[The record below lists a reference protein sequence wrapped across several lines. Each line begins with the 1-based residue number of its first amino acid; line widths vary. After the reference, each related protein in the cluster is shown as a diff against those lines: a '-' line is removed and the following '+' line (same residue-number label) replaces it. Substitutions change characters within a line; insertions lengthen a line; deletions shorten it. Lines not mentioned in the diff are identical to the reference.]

1 MNRKLFL
8 LMVIAGSLALNGCNG
23 SKSQTSLIGKST
35 AIPED
40 DLLNASV
47 LNSFGRVSD
56 PQVSP
61 DGKKIVYGVSYISV
75 AQNKSN
81 RELFVMDID
90 GSHSRQI
97 TFTPENESNA
107 RWLDNDHILF
117 LNQGKLWTMRA
128 DGAGRKQIKG
138 TERAL
143 AGFSLSP
150 AKDKILYISY
160 VPAGTRPTDLDP
172 SLDKATGRII
182 DDLMY
187 RHWDGFVEEI
197 PHTFVA
203 SFDGTSVSQ
212 EKDLLEGLPYELP
225 TLPFGGMEELSWSP
239 DGKSV
244 AYSCRKLTGAA
255 YAVSTNTDIYLR
267 NLETDE
273 EVNLSEGMMGY
284 DTAPVFSP
292 CGTYLVWNSME
303 RDGYEA
309 DKSRLMLYSFKDG
322 SIKDLT
328 ARFRYNVDQAA
339 WMPDGK
345 GLYFIS
351 LSEGVRHVFALDL
364 TTGKIRQI
372 TNGLYDCGPVQVT
385 PGPSGEE
392 QLIGTY
398 VSLSMPTEVVS
409 INPVTGA
416 YTQLSHENKH
426 LLDALTLGRVEER
439 WVTTTDHKKMLTWV
453 VYPPH
458 FNPKEK
464 YPVILFCTGGPQST
478 LSQSWSYRW
487 CHQLIAANGYIV
499 LLPNRRGTTAFG
511 KEWTEQISGD
521 YPGQNMQD
529 YLSAVDHMKREP
541 FVDGN
546 RIGAVGA
553 SYGGYSIFQLAGYH
567 KERFAAFIAHAGI
580 FNQEHMYMTT
590 EEVWFPHWDNG
601 GAPWDTNPVALRH
614 YALSPHKGVQNWDR
628 PILITHGELDYRVPV
643 DQAMAAFNA
652 ARLNGVPAKMLLFPD
667 ENHWILKPQN
677 NMLWNRV
684 FFDFL
689 DKYLK

>member
-23 SKSQTSLIGKST
+23 STSQTPLIGKST

-439 WVTTTDHKKMLTWV
+439 WVTTTDHKKCLPGLSIRRIST
-453 VYPPH
+453 
-458 FNPKEK
+458 PKK
-464 YPVILFCTGGPQST
+464 NIRSSCSV
-478 LSQSWSYRW
+478 
-487 CHQLIAANGYIV
+487 
-499 LLPNRRGTTAFG
+499 
-511 KEWTEQISGD
+511 
-521 YPGQNMQD
+521 
-529 YLSAVDHMKREP
+529 
-541 FVDGN
+541 
-546 RIGAVGA
+546 
-553 SYGGYSIFQLAGYH
+553 
-567 KERFAAFIAHAGI
+567 
-580 FNQEHMYMTT
+580 QEGL
-590 EEVWFPHWDNG
+590 N
-601 GAPWDTNPVALRH
+601 L
-614 YALSPHKGVQNWDR
+614 LSPKAGLTAGAIN
-628 PILITHGELDYRVPV
+628 
-643 DQAMAAFNA
+643 
-652 ARLNGVPAKMLLFPD
+652 
-667 ENHWILKPQN
+667 
-677 NMLWNRV
+677 
-684 FFDFL
+684 
-689 DKYLK
+689 

>member
-1 MNRKLFL
+1 MI
-8 LMVIAGSLALNGCNG
+8 IAGSLALNACNG
-23 SKSQTSLIGKST
+23 SASQTPLIGKNT
-35 AIPED
+35 AVPEN
-40 DLLNASV
+40 DLLSASV

-61 DGKKIVYGVSYISV
+61 DGKQIVYGVSYISV
-75 AQNKSN
+75 EQNKSN
-81 RELFVMDID
+81 RELFVMDTD
-90 GSHSRQI
+90 GSNNRQI

-107 RWLDNDHILF
+107 RWLDNDRILF
-117 LNQGKLWTMRA
+117 LSQGKLWLMRA
-128 DGAGRKQIKG
+128 DGTAKKQVKG
-138 TERAL
+138 TERRI

-150 AKDKILYISY
+150 NKNKILYISY
-160 VPAGTRPTDLDP
+160 VPTGTRPTDLDP
-172 SLDKATGRII
+172 SLDQATGRII

-187 RHWDGFVEEI
+187 RHWDCFVEEI

-203 SFDGTSVSQ
+203 SFDGASISG
-212 EKDLLEGLPYELP
+212 EEDLLEGLPYELP
-225 TLPFGGMEELSWSP
+225 TLPFGGMGELSWSP
-239 DGKSV
+239 DGTAV
-244 AYSCRKLTGAA
+244 AYSCRKLTGAE

-267 NLETDE
+267 NLDTGT

-284 DTAPVFSP
+284 DTAPLFSP
-292 CGTYLVWNSME
+292 CGEFLVWSSME

-309 DKSRLMLYSFKDG
+309 DKNRLMLYSFKDG

-328 ARFRYNVDQAA
+328 ARFRYNVSQAA
-339 WMPDGK
+339 WMPDSK
-345 GLYFIS
+345 GLYFTS
-351 LSEGVRHVFALDL
+351 LSEGVQHVFVLDL
-364 TTGKIRQI
+364 STEKINQV
-372 TNGLYDCGPVQVT
+372 TNGLYDCGSIQVIGNT
-385 PGPSGEE
+385 EE
-392 QLIGTY
+392 GQQLIGTY
-398 VSLSMPTEVVS
+398 VSLSMPSELVS
-409 INPVTGA
+409 INPTSGE

-426 LLDALTLGRVEER
+426 LLDALTMGRVEER
-439 WVTTTDHKKMLTWV
+439 WVTTTDYKKMLMWV

-458 FNPKEK
+458 FNPQEK
-464 YPVILFCTGGPQST
+464 YPVVLFCTGGPQGT

-529 YLSAVDHMKREP
+529 YLSAVDHIKREP
-541 FVDGN
+541 FVDGT

-590 EEVWFPHWDNG
+590 EEVFFPHWDNG
-601 GAPWDTNPVALRH
+601 GAPWDNNPVAKRH
-614 YALSPHKGVQNWDR
+614 YALSAHKRVQHWDR

-689 DKYLK
+689 DTYLK

>member
-1 MNRKLFL
+1 MDY
-8 LMVIAGSLALNGCNG
+8 AGRRSGKKTNKRNG
-23 SKSQTSLIGKST
+23 TR
-35 AIPED
+35 
-40 DLLNASV
+40 
-47 LNSFGRVSD
+47 FGRF
-56 PQVSP
+56 Q
-61 DGKKIVYGVSYISV
+61 
-75 AQNKSN
+75 
-81 RELFVMDID
+81 
-90 GSHSRQI
+90 
-97 TFTPENESNA
+97 
-107 RWLDNDHILF
+107 
-117 LNQGKLWTMRA
+117 
-128 DGAGRKQIKG
+128 
-138 TERAL
+138 
-143 AGFSLSP
+143 SLP

-439 WVTTTDHKKMLTWV
+439 WVTTTDHKKCLPGLSIRRIST
-453 VYPPH
+453 
-458 FNPKEK
+458 PKK
-464 YPVILFCTGGPQST
+464 NIRSSCSV
-478 LSQSWSYRW
+478 
-487 CHQLIAANGYIV
+487 
-499 LLPNRRGTTAFG
+499 
-511 KEWTEQISGD
+511 
-521 YPGQNMQD
+521 
-529 YLSAVDHMKREP
+529 
-541 FVDGN
+541 
-546 RIGAVGA
+546 
-553 SYGGYSIFQLAGYH
+553 
-567 KERFAAFIAHAGI
+567 
-580 FNQEHMYMTT
+580 QEGL
-590 EEVWFPHWDNG
+590 N
-601 GAPWDTNPVALRH
+601 L
-614 YALSPHKGVQNWDR
+614 LSPKAGLTAGAIN
-628 PILITHGELDYRVPV
+628 
-643 DQAMAAFNA
+643 
-652 ARLNGVPAKMLLFPD
+652 
-667 ENHWILKPQN
+667 
-677 NMLWNRV
+677 
-684 FFDFL
+684 
-689 DKYLK
+689 